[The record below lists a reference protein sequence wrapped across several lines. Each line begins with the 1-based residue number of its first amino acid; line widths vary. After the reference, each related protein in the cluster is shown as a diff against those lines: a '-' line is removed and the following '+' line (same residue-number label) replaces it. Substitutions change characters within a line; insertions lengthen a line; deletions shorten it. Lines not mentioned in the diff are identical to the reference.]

1 MFLSPQ
7 YSFFETVCLIF
18 RSQACIIKPEPLK
31 RMIRSRRLS
40 SFPWNLNLLKFFVAD
55 ATSINSLVHWP
66 WLCSRFLKAYKRE
79 LCSILPEYWNCAY
92 SYEFQQILCHWEN
105 WCFFFSW
112 VWAIHRP
119 KRYEFGNDWHRWST
133 RLHHQVEG
141 IPFSFLVTLITLII
155 SFLNY
160 HMSKAELFTST
171 KHAEHEIRIRQA

>member
-1 MFLSPQ
+1 MIVYNFPDWFVNKRFKKKKVTVFLSPQ

-79 LCSILPEYWNCAY
+79 LCSMLPEYWNCAY

-105 WCFFFSW
+105 WCVFFSL
-112 VWAIHRP
+112 
-119 KRYEFGNDWHRWST
+119 GC
-133 RLHHQVEG
+133 G
-141 IPFSFLVTLITLII
+141 
-155 SFLNY
+155 
-160 HMSKAELFTST
+160 LFTDRNVTSLVMT
-171 KHAEHEIRIRQA
+171 DIAEAHGFIIRLRESPSLSWWPLSPLS